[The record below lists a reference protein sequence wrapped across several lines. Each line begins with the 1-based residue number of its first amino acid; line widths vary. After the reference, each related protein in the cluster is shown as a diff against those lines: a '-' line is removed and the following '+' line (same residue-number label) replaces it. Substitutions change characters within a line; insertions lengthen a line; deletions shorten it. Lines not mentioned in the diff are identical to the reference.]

1 MNRDDQSR
9 KRAQPMKVQKR
20 EHRGLGREERAA
32 FPGGG
37 VGSREGSPPENG
49 IPVFLQIFQTVIAAI
64 FVLIKMQS
72 FFLFLFFFS
81 IETSQNIS

>member
-1 MNRDDQSR
+1 
-9 KRAQPMKVQKR
+9 MKVQKR
-20 EHRGLGREERAA
+20 EHRGPGREGRAA

-37 VGSREGSPPENG
+37 VGSREESPPENG

-72 FFLFLFFFS
+72 FFLFLFFS
-81 IETSQNIS
+81 VLRPLRIYPENSHSSQPENT